1 MEFAFAHRIHASA
14 GDKAHGALLR
24 ALFAGALIASMA
36 GVASCGLLDDE
47 DVTMGGVP
55 GANAS
60 TAGTRSYYT
69 DTANGLAVYLPYEEV
84 SSYDGMRS
92 TLQEI
97 SYTKPTEFYDYFLSI
112 MGSSTSAYGS
122 GGSGS
127 SSEGSGDLSGLSDLI
142 DALSNELATTTEDQA
157 ADSAA
162 GGDYATDAYAGSS
175 WFTDPSSDFSYQE
188 LPSSLPLVEDGSNCV
203 VEMDDTL
210 WETLA
215 QLFGHYSGSAQRD
228 DPHRRGR
235 VLPAHEPAGR
245 PNGRLRAGVA
255 RPRHDGQRSVR
266 PRSVAVNAGDTI
278 TTLFDF
284 YDANGIYQETL
295 QGDPIAMRERPRRR
309 IVAPGRSRMSRKTER
324 APPKRSSFKGLCRP
338 RQRWKEGTLPEG
350 LLKVRPGNRCRSG
363 WPGSWQSCR

>member
-1 MEFAFAHRIHASA
+1 MGFAFAHRIHASA
-14 GDKAHGALLR
+14 GDKAHGGLLR

-69 DTANGLAVYLPYEEV
+69 DTANGLALYFPYEEV

-97 SYTKPTEFYDYFLSI
+97 SYTKPTEFYDYFLRI

-175 WFTDPSSDFSYQE
+175 WFTDLSSDFSYQN
-188 LPSSLPLVEDGSNCV
+188 LPSSLPLVDVGSNCV

-215 QLFGHYSGSAQRD
+215 LLFGHYSGSAQQD

-266 PRSVAVNAGDTI
+266 PRPVAVQRGRHDRAPVR
-278 TTLFDF
+278 L
-284 YDANGIYQETL
+284 L
-295 QGDPIAMRERPRRR
+295 RRERRLSGNPAGRFHCPAEAAWRRTT
-309 IVAPGRSRMSRKTER
+309 APSLSRMSRKPNEPRRSVARSRDSLPTPAALEGKER
-324 APPKRSSFKGLCRP
+324 SRRAC
-338 RQRWKEGTLPEG
+338 
-350 LLKVRPGNRCRSG
+350 
-363 WPGSWQSCR
+363 

>member
-14 GDKAHGALLR
+14 GDKAHGTLLR

-55 GANAS
+55 GTNAS
-60 TAGTRSYYT
+60 TAGMRSYYT
-69 DTANGLAVYLPYEEV
+69 DTANGLALYFPYEEV

-97 SYTKPTEFYDYFLSI
+97 SHTKPTEFCDYFLSI

-127 SSEGSGDLSGLSDLI
+127 FSEGFGDLSGLSDFI

-175 WFTDPSSDFSYQE
+175 WFTDLLSDFSYQD
-188 LPSSLPLVEDGSNCV
+188 LPSSLSLVEDGSNCV

-215 QLFGHYSGSAQRD
+215 QLFGHYSGPAQRD

-255 RPRHDGQRSVR
+255 RPRHDGQRSFR
-266 PRSVAVNAGDTI
+266 PQSVAVQRGRHDHAPAR
-278 TTLFDF
+278 L
-284 YDANGIYQETL
+284 L
-295 QGDPIAMRERPRRR
+295 RRERRLSGNPAGRSHCHAGSAWRR
-309 IVAPGRSRMSRKTER
+309 IVAPGRSRMSRKPNE
-324 APPKRSSFKGLCRP
+324 P
-338 RQRWKEGTLPEG
+338 R
-350 LLKVRPGNRCRSG
+350 RSG
-363 WPGSWQSCR
+363 ARSRGSLPTPAALEGKERFRRAC

>member
-14 GDKAHGALLR
+14 GDKAHGGLLR

-60 TAGTRSYYT
+60 TADTRSYYT
-69 DTANGLAVYLPYEEV
+69 DTANGLALYFPYEEV

-97 SYTKPTEFYDYFLSI
+97 SYTKPTEFYDYFLRI

-175 WFTDPSSDFSYQE
+175 WFTDLSSDFSYQN
-188 LPSSLPLVEDGSNCV
+188 LPSSLPLVDVGSNCV

-215 QLFGHYSGSAQRD
+215 LLFGHYSGSAQQD

-266 PRSVAVNAGDTI
+266 PRPVAVQRGRHDRAPVR
-278 TTLFDF
+278 L
-284 YDANGIYQETL
+284 L
-295 QGDPIAMRERPRRR
+295 RRERRLSGNPAGRFHCPAEAAWRRTA
-309 IVAPGRSRMSRKTER
+309 APSLSRMSRKPNEPRRSVARSRDSLPTPAALEGKER
-324 APPKRSSFKGLCRP
+324 SRRAC
-338 RQRWKEGTLPEG
+338 
-350 LLKVRPGNRCRSG
+350 
-363 WPGSWQSCR
+363 